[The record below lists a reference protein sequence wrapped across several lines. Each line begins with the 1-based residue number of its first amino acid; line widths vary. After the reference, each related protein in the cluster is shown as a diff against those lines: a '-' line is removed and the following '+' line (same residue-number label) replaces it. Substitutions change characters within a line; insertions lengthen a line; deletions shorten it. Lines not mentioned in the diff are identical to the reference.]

1 MSFETLLTNLVG
13 LFLLIAVGFA
23 AVRGRIIPAEASR
36 PLSALL
42 LKITLPATIFT
53 SMVRP
58 FDPSFVRDSVTIFL
72 LGMVCFLS
80 YGALSL
86 GAARLCRV
94 PEGRRGIWSF
104 CATFC
109 NNGFMGYPVAQALF
123 GSEGLA
129 LAVILGIPFN
139 LLVYTMGAKMVCL
152 DRPKDGTA
160 PGLSIRSALVS
171 PINASILLGL
181 AAYCLQLPVPEM
193 VMMPLGH
200 LSNVTTPLSMFVT
213 GMNLA
218 QGRAADILRD
228 RDAFTS
234 TALRLLILPLLTA
247 GALRL
252 LPISGEL
259 VKGVTLVILS
269 MPAPAVATI
278 LAEQYRGNTELGAR
292 IVFLSSLLCI
302 VTIPLMTLLL

>member
-13 LFLLIAVGFA
+13 LFLLIAVGFG
-23 AVRGRIIPAEASR
+23 AVRGRLIPAEASR

-58 FDPSFVRDSVTIFL
+58 FDPAFVRDSVTIFL
-72 LGMVCFLS
+72 LGMACFLS

-152 DRPKDGTA
+152 DRAKDGTA
-160 PGLSIRSALVS
+160 PGLSLRSALIS

-247 GALRL
+247 GALHL

-302 VTIPLMTLLL
+302 VTIPLMTLLM

>member
-13 LFLLIAVGFA
+13 LFLLIAVGFG
-23 AVRGRIIPAEASR
+23 AVRGRLIPAEASR

-53 SMVRP
+53 SLVRP
-58 FDPSFVRDSVTIFL
+58 LDPAFLRDSVTIFL
-72 LGMVCFLS
+72 LGMACFLS
-80 YGALSL
+80 YAALSL

-152 DRPKDGTA
+152 DRAKDGTA
-160 PGLSIRSALVS
+160 PGLSLKSALVS

-234 TALRLLILPLLTA
+234 TALRLLILPILTA
-247 GALRL
+247 GVLRL